1 MLKWPDGWGRFA
13 NWTTFPPAG
22 PQNPVYLIHKVQKE
36 TIMTKL
42 TPAQAYA
49 AQVKADRRAAVL
61 ERKGDVALQ
70 AETARVREMYK
81 KVAPAKTEPPAET
94 RYLLTELDQIPDEVA
109 RNRAYQ
115 LAALW
120 PLAVPGVAFP
130 GVLFGFD
137 RHRKVGNWYVNNLD
151 LPGDLP
157 AMICSNNRLTQEV
170 GCAAY
175 VKVGNRGYR
184 YATVTL
190 RTALARA
197 KRGKELFNFGA

>member
-1 MLKWPDGWGRFA
+1 
-13 NWTTFPPAG
+13 
-22 PQNPVYLIHKVQKE
+22 
-36 TIMTKL
+36 MTKL
-42 TPAQAYA
+42 TSAQAYA
-49 AQVKADRRAAVL
+49 NQVKADRRAAAL
-61 ERKGDVALQ
+61 ERQGDVALQ
-70 AETARVREMYK
+70 ADTERVRDMYA
-81 KVAPAKTEPPAET
+81 KVAPAKADPQELTIF
-94 RYLLTELDQIPDEVA
+94 LLNELDQIQDEVA

-137 RHRKVGNWYVNNLD
+137 RHRKVGNWYVNGFE

-170 GCAAY
+170 GRAAY

-184 YATVTL
+184 FATVTL

-197 KRGKELFNFGA
+197 KRGKDLFNFGA

>member
-1 MLKWPDGWGRFA
+1 
-13 NWTTFPPAG
+13 
-22 PQNPVYLIHKVQKE
+22 
-36 TIMTKL
+36 MTKL

-49 AQVKADRRAAVL
+49 AQVKADRRAAAA
-61 ERKGDVALQ
+61 ERRGGAVA
-70 AETARVREMYK
+70 ADNARVAEMFAK
-81 KVAPAKTEPPAET
+81 AAPTEVDPQERT
-94 RYLLTELDQIPDEVA
+94 IYLLAELDQIQDEVA

-120 PLAVPGVAFP
+120 PIAVPGVAFP
-130 GVLFGFD
+130 GVLFGQD
-137 RHRKVGNWYVNNLD
+137 RVNPDKRGNWYVNGYE

-157 AMICSNNRLTQEV
+157 AMVCSNGKLTQEV
-170 GCAAY
+170 GRAAY

-197 KRGKELFNFGA
+197 KRGKDLFNYGA